1 MNKQDFENCKIWID
15 DDQELGYKIQEKLFE
30 LGFEWVAGGKKIEKI
45 PTRCFFT
52 LHSNITRVSSYN
64 NREYCL
70 EYFNDSN
77 YTEIFPHDLGIGS
90 KDIAVHCT
98 TQKEWDFV
106 VDSGWRNA
114 KANNEIKKKFGS
126 YDKVCLSQNAWDNKE
141 YYDNN
146 SRYKVITFSQWL
158 KESGNEEKGNKEE
171 PKPKFKV
178 GDWVKIIQEGVF
190 TKGDIFKLTK
200 ENFYN
205 VLESYDISYK
215 FASWR
220 YPDQFRLA
228 TQEEIDSVKGFDYDI
243 DKSKSE
249 LDQWIKDNK
258 DFEGDFEKLQEELSQ
273 SKFISM
279 SLYYAIPGEYRKE
292 KAQYIW
298 DKWGRSKAIERP
310 DEYSLR
316 YKGAFG
322 VGREPFREI
331 PKPQETTVVDKSE
344 YFPKTDKDEIY

>member
-228 TQEEIDSVKGFDYDI
+228 TQEEIDSVKGFD
-243 DKSKSE
+243 
-249 LDQWIKDNK
+249 
-258 DFEGDFEKLQEELSQ
+258 
-273 SKFISM
+273 
-279 SLYYAIPGEYRKE
+279 E